1 MEDIKLGFHLSIAG
15 SVANAPR
22 EAKEK
27 RYGTFQIFTTSSRSW
42 RNSEITEFDR
52 KDFLGLTK
60 SNHLAPFAHIPYLCN
75 PASTNGD
82 VYRKSRIMLIENLR
96 NCKALGIGSLVIHTG
111 SHLGAGSKVGIENV
125 CKTISSAL
133 EATED
138 VSILLE
144 NGSGYRNSVGSKFS
158 ELGEI
163 IESVDSDRIGVCL
176 DTCHAFASGYDLRGD
191 EALDK
196 TLAEFKTYIGIEKIR
211 FVHLNDAKHDLGSG
225 LDRHWHIGKG
235 HIGERGFLSLFRN
248 RNFRSGS
255 FVMELPEDETADH
268 FQDMN
273 AIRAIIEKSKE

>member
-1 MEDIKLGFHLSIAG
+1 MEGIKLGFHLSIAG
-15 SVANAPR
+15 SVANAPK
-22 EAKEK
+22 EAKQK
-27 RYGTFQIFTTSSRSW
+27 KYGAFQIFTTSSRSW

-52 KDFLGLTK
+52 KDFVGLTR
-60 SNHLAPFAHIPYLCN
+60 SNRIAPFAHIPYLCN

-82 VYRKSRIMLIENLR
+82 VYRKSRIMLIDNLQ
-96 NCKALGIGSLVIHTG
+96 NCKALGIDSLVIHTG

-125 CKTISSAL
+125 CETISSAL

-176 DTCHAFASGYDLRGD
+176 DTCHAFAAGYDLRSD

-268 FQDMN
+268 LQDMN
-273 AIRAIIEKSKE
+273 AIKAIIEKSKE